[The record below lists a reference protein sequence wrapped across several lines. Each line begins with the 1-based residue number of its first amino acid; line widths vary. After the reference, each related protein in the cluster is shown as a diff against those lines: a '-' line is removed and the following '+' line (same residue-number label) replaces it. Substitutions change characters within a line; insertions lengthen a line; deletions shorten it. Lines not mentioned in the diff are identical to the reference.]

1 VSEDG
6 EIRVEALG
14 ETVGEAKW
22 AALRELEALAG
33 AVDREHVR
41 FEVLAEGE
49 RGLLGIGRA
58 PARVAASVSASQADQ
73 PPSDAIGPAA
83 TLAHDLVKKVATVIG
98 ARCTVRVTETGDD
111 VLVVCSGPDVGR
123 LIGHHGQTID
133 ALQYLANAMARSQG
147 LEAHVVIDAAGYR
160 TRRASTLERLA
171 RRSASRATSTGMRVP
186 LEPMTAVERK
196 VVHDVLKD
204 DPEVE
209 TESAGTEP
217 NRFVVIVPRHADV

>member
-6 EIRVEALG
+6 EIRVEATG

-22 AALRELEALAG
+22 AALRELEGLVG
-33 AVDREHVR
+33 EVDRELVN

-49 RGLLGIGRA
+49 RGLLGIGHS
-58 PARVAASVSASQADQ
+58 PARVAASVSANHVEPAPAD
-73 PPSDAIGPAA
+73 ATGPAA
-83 TLAHDLVKKVATVIG
+83 TLAQELVKKVATVIG
-98 ARCTVRVTETGDD
+98 ARCTVRVTESDD
-111 VLVVCSGPDVGR
+111 GVLVTCSGADVGR
-123 LIGHHGQTID
+123 LIGRHGQTID

-160 TRRASTLERLA
+160 ARRASTLERLA
-171 RRSASRATSTGMRVP
+171 RRSANRATSTGMRVP

-196 VVHDVLKD
+196 VVHEVLKD

-217 NRFVVIVPRHADV
+217 NRFVVIVPRHVDV

>member
-1 VSEDG
+1 MSEDV

-33 AVDREHVR
+33 EVDREHVR

-49 RGLLGIGRA
+49 RGLLGIGHA
-58 PARVAASVSASQADQ
+58 PARVAASVPASQVEPPPAD
-73 PPSDAIGPAA
+73 ATGPAA
-83 TLAHDLVKKVATVIG
+83 TLAQELVTKVATVIG
-98 ARCTVRVTETGDD
+98 ARCTVRVTESDGD
-111 VLVVCSGPDVGR
+111 VVVVCGGPDVGR
-123 LIGHHGQTID
+123 LIGRHGQTID

-160 TRRASTLERLA
+160 ARRATTLERLA
-171 RRSASRATSTGMRVP
+171 RRSANRATSTGMRVP

-196 VVHDVLKD
+196 VVHEVLKD

-217 NRFVVIVPRHADV
+217 NRFVVIVPRHLGV